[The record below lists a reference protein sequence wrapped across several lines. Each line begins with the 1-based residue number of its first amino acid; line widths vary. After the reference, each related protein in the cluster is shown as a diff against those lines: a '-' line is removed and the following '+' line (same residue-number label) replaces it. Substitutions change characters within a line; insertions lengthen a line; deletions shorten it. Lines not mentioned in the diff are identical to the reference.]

1 MKSADKTNYLFSQRD
16 LVALIVPLIVEQF
29 LAVAVGMAD
38 TIMVAAAGESA
49 VSSVSLVDT
58 INVLLINIFSALAT
72 GGAVVCGQFIGKK
85 ERENA
90 CAAADQLML
99 FTVVFSL
106 AVMILIYILK
116 GWILTTVFGKIEPD
130 VMAGAN
136 TYIMIVTASIPFI
149 AIYNSGAALFRTM
162 GNSNISM
169 ITSFLMNGINIV
181 GNAIMIYGMKLGVVG
196 AAVPT
201 LVSRI
206 VAAAVI
212 YILALNPKFIISL
225 SKRPTFR
232 PDFRYVRKILYIGVP
247 NGLEGSM
254 FQLGKIMV
262 LSLVSTFGTS
272 AIAAN
277 AVANNIATFQTLPGI
292 AVGLALVTVV
302 SRCVGASDYK
312 QARYYT
318 RRLIAAAYIGIIIM
332 NIAIYLLLPTF
343 LRGYNL
349 SPETYSSAHKILLYH
364 GLMSMIIWP
373 LAFSLGNTM
382 RAANDVKFTMI
393 SAILSMWIFRIFFS
407 YVIGKYMGLGVFGV
421 WVAMTIDWAVRA
433 VCFVCRYLGHKWE
446 LHKI

>member
-1 MKSADKTNYLFSQRD
+1 MKGADKTSYLFSQRD

-29 LAVAVGMAD
+29 LAVTVGMAD

-72 GGAVVCGQFIGKK
+72 GGVVVCGQFIGKK

-181 GNAIMIYGMKLGVVG
+181 GNAIMILNEAWRGRRGCAHACFAYCCGGG
-196 AAVPT
+196 Y
-201 LVSRI
+201 
-206 VAAAVI
+206 I
-212 YILALNPKFIISL
+212 YSCA
-225 SKRPTFR
+225 
-232 PDFRYVRKILYIGVP
+232 
-247 NGLEGSM
+247 
-254 FQLGKIMV
+254 
-262 LSLVSTFGTS
+262 
-272 AIAAN
+272 
-277 AVANNIATFQTLPGI
+277 
-292 AVGLALVTVV
+292 
-302 SRCVGASDYK
+302 
-312 QARYYT
+312 
-318 RRLIAAAYIGIIIM
+318 
-332 NIAIYLLLPTF
+332 
-343 LRGYNL
+343 
-349 SPETYSSAHKILLYH
+349 
-364 GLMSMIIWP
+364 
-373 LAFSLGNTM
+373 
-382 RAANDVKFTMI
+382 
-393 SAILSMWIFRIFFS
+393 
-407 YVIGKYMGLGVFGV
+407 
-421 WVAMTIDWAVRA
+421 
-433 VCFVCRYLGHKWE
+433 
-446 LHKI
+446 

>member
-1 MKSADKTNYLFSQRD
+1 MNDIVKKNYLFSNRD
-16 LVALIVPLIVEQF
+16 LVKLIVPLIIEQF

-38 TIMVAAAGESA
+38 TIMVAAAGEAA
-49 VSSVSLVDT
+49 VSAVSLVDT

-85 ERENA
+85 ENVHA
-90 CAAADQLML
+90 CSAADQLML
-99 FTVVFSL
+99 FTVGFSVI
-106 AVMILIYILK
+106 VMILVYILK
-116 GWILTTVFGKIEPD
+116 GWILNTVFGKIEPD

-169 ITSFLMNGINIV
+169 LTSFLMNGVNIV
-181 GNAIMIYGMKLGVVG
+181 GNAIMIYGMKMGVEG
-196 AAVPT
+196 AAIPT

-206 VAAAVI
+206 IAAVVI
-212 YILALNPKFIISL
+212 YLLALNPKYIISL
-225 SKRPTFR
+225 SRKPVFK
-232 PDFRYVRKILYIGVP
+232 PDFRYVKKILYIGVP

-277 AVANNIATFQTLPGI
+277 AVSNNIATFQILPGM

-302 SRCVGASDYK
+302 SRCVGADDYK
-312 QARYYT
+312 QVRFYT
-318 RRLIAAAYIGIIIM
+318 RRLIAVAYVGIIVM
-332 NIAIYLLLPTF
+332 NAAIFLLLPTF
-343 LRGYNL
+343 LHSYNL
-349 SPETYSSAHKILLYH
+349 SAETYSSAHKILLYH
-364 GLMSMIIWP
+364 GAVSMLIWP

-382 RAANDVKFTMI
+382 RAANDVKFTMV
-393 SAILSMWIFRIFFS
+393 SSILSMWIFRIFFS
-407 YVIGKYMGLGVFGV
+407 YIIGKYLGLGVFGV

-433 VCFVCRYLGHKWE
+433 ICFVWRYIGHKWE